1 MDFVSMRSELE
12 KYNIFC
18 SKDISEEELK
28 EKFYSLPITESQK
41 ERLAVFGI
49 IYNEDWSWTRKIAS
63 KFLDDAYKYNELMRS
78 LPISPCQKVILMEH
92 GIYDFENMT
101 SGEAASMIC
110 GLPADKNQ
118 IDYIRKFRLSLSENI
133 NYGSALVLIRNHKER
148 ILGLDWSQVL
158 GPGR

>member
-1 MDFVSMRSELE
+1 MDCASMRVELE

-41 ERLAVFGI
+41 ERLSVFGI
-49 IYNEDWSWTRKIAS
+49 VYNEDWSWTRKTAS
-63 KFLDDAYKYNELMRS
+63 DFLDEAYKYNEMIRN
-78 LPISPCQKVILMEH
+78 LPVSPSQKVILMEH
-92 GIYDFENMT
+92 GFYDFADMT
-101 SGEAASMIC
+101 SGEAAGIIC
-110 GLPADKNQ
+110 GLPADESQ
-118 IDYIRKFRLSLSENI
+118 IDYIRKFRLSASENI
-133 NYGSALVLIRNHKER
+133 NYGSALVLIRRHKER